1 MEQVQRLIAESPH
14 LLNEDNIYLHKP
26 ALELSSVKRMSLQY
40 VLETPNPIVKSRNP
54 QKPNPSTE
62 CADENVAWKFP
73 LPSVNNDTSRGLLTE
88 QSNCAQYSR
97 KPPPAP
103 PTNNN
108 KPAQWCNHPPPGNQ
122 WLVPV
127 MSPSEGLVYKPYTG
141 VCPPTAGSVA
151 PMYGSCGPVSLNPGS
166 GDFFNAAY
174 GFPASNH
181 QGIGIVPGIHPLGP
195 TYFPPY
201 GMPVPNPSVSCSAV
215 EQRSPFGGGRS
226 NEQENQLS
234 TGEINFRMLNQSSCN
249 MSSQMSQVMSRRVG
263 KFQAPKGS
271 ELQGSTASSPS
282 ESLRT
287 KVDALPLF
295 PMAPTVQDPGQN
307 TQTTEHQIRVIKVVP
322 HNPRSATESAARI
335 FQSIQEE
342 RKHL

>member
-1 MEQVQRLIAESPH
+1 MEQVQRLIAGSPH
-14 LLNEDNIYLHKP
+14 LLHEDSIFLHKP
-26 ALELSSVKRMSLQY
+26 ELEISPVKMSLQY
-40 VLETPNPIVKSRNP
+40 VLETPNPIAKSRDNP
-54 QKPNPSTE
+54 QKPNTGTE
-62 CADENVAWKFP
+62 CADDNVVRKFP
-73 LPSVNNDTSRGLLTE
+73 LPFVNKDSSRGLVTE
-88 QSNCAQYSR
+88 QSNYAQR
-97 KPPPAP
+97 ARNPPPAP

-108 KPAQWCNHPPPGNQ
+108 KTAQWCIHPPPGNQ

-141 VCPPTAGSVA
+141 VCPPTAGFMA
-151 PMYGSCGPVSLNPGS
+151 PMYGNCGPVSLNPGS

-181 QGIGIVPGIHPLGP
+181 QGFGIFPGTHPSGQ
-195 TYFPPY
+195 TYFAPY
-201 GMPVPNPSVSCSAV
+201 CMAVTNPSVSGSAA
-215 EQRSPFGGGRS
+215 EQTSPFDGGRS
-226 NEQENQLS
+226 NEQENQVS
-234 TGEINFRMLNQSSCN
+234 IGEINLGMLNQSSCN
-249 MSSQMSQVMSRRVG
+249 MSSQMSRVMSCHVG
-263 KFQAPKGS
+263 RFQAPKGS

-295 PMAPTVQDPGQN
+295 PMAPSAQEADQN

-342 RKHL
+342 RKHS